1 MNFTK
6 SFQDWCSEHSAEEL
20 LRCYEA
26 GANLLP
32 ANQVGFPSS
41 RTAAFLCSECG
52 YQWNRC
58 LNKVTRKGAKLDCP
72 ACHDRVPWKDN
83 IWTKRYP
90 ELLLQWDFQ
99 ANIVEP

>member
-32 ANQVGFPSS
+32 ASQVGFSSS

-72 ACHDRVPWKDN
+72 ACHDQVPRKDN

-90 ELLLQWDFQ
+90 
-99 ANIVEP
+99 I